1 MTMTIRMRGLAA
13 FAGAAV
19 IAAACSGDVGTAGGA
34 GDGGDGGGDGTGD
47 GGGGGSGV
55 GLGGAQDI
63 GAFRA
68 LLDAGDIP
76 GESTLDANGFFSE
89 HFSELPPADCGD
101 PLCLVGTMA
110 VGRDWVTHAD
120 RAVLQ
125 ISLSTPVD
133 PSELVRKPLNLVVVV
148 DTSGSMAE
156 DDRIGFARAGLNT
169 LIDELGDGDRVG
181 LVTFSDDVTVRASL
195 TEPSDRDALHA
206 AADSLEASGGTN
218 LHDGLER
225 GFQLGLEAFDPER
238 QNRVILVSDG
248 LATTGI
254 VDDASIQAMS
264 DRYLSDGIGLT
275 TIGVGLDFNVALM
288 RGLSERG
295 AGNFYFLEDAAAI
308 AEVFREELDFFVT
321 PLAFDVELDV
331 AAESGWQIG
340 EVVGTHYWTGSP
352 RSGGVSLPAV
362 FVASRESDQPGE
374 YGRRGA
380 GGAIFVEMVPT
391 SGSVWD
397 PSDALAALS
406 LHYRLPGDGGE
417 RDSTLNVVS
426 RPERGA
432 SPADVYLAN
441 ESMAEHYSMYTMF
454 VGLREATRLAAYS
467 YDCALAALER
477 LDDEAAAWQREF
489 ADEDIDADRQLIAQF
504 EGNLREAGGIS
515 LDDGAFDGVCTG
527 DADGYDDGYNDD
539 CGGDGCADGYD
550 GYDDGYDGGQEY
562 ACQAGGSARSTA
574 AGWALIAIAV
584 GAATRRR
591 RRRAAGEGGSR
602 TEPRG
607 R

>member
-1 MTMTIRMRGLAA
+1 MTMTIRMRGFAA
-13 FAGAAV
+13 LTVAALF
-19 IAAACSGDVGTAGGA
+19 AAACSDVGVAGGEA
-34 GDGGDGGGDGTGD
+34 SGDSGGDDS
-47 GGGGGSGV
+47 GGGGGGGV

-68 LLDAGDIP
+68 ILAAGDVP

-101 PLCLVGTMA
+101 PLCLVGMMA
-110 VGRDWVTHAD
+110 VGRDWVTRAD

-125 ISLSTPVD
+125 VSLSTPVD
-133 PSELVRKPLNLVVVV
+133 ASQLERKPLNLVVVV
-148 DTSGSMAE
+148 DTSGSMDE
-156 DDRIGFARAGLNT
+156 DNRIGYARQGLNT
-169 LIDELGDGDRVG
+169 LIDELGDADRVA
-181 LVTFSDDVTVRASL
+181 LVTFSDEVTVRATLS
-195 TEPSDRDALHA
+195 EPSERDALHA
-206 AADSLEASGGTN
+206 AADALVAAGGTN

-295 AGNFYFLEDAAAI
+295 AGNFYFLENAAAI
-308 AEVFREELDFFVT
+308 SEVFREELDFFVT
-321 PLAFDVELDV
+321 PLAFDVDLEV
-331 AAESGWQIG
+331 AAESGWEIG

-380 GGAIFVEMVPT
+380 GGALFVEMVPT
-391 SGSVWD
+391 SGTVWD
-397 PSDALAALS
+397 PSDALAALH
-406 LHYRLPGDGGE
+406 LRYRLPGDGGQRE
-417 RDSTLNVVS
+417 SNLNVDS
-426 RPERGA
+426 RPDPGA
-432 SPADVYLAN
+432 SADDVYLGN
-441 ESMAEHYSMYTMF
+441 EAMAEHYSMYTMF
-454 VGLREATRLAAYS
+454 LGLREATRLAATSYS
-467 YDCALAALER
+467 CALTALAR
-477 LDDEAAAWQREF
+477 LDDSAAAWQTEF
-489 ADEDIDADRQLIAQF
+489 VDEDIEADRQLIAQF
-504 EGNLREAGGIS
+504 EDNLREAGGSPIE
-515 LDDGAFDGVCTG
+515 DAAFDGACTG
-527 DADGYDDGYNDD
+527 DTG
-539 CGGDGCADGYD
+539 
-550 GYDDGYDGGQEY
+550 GYDDGYDDDYVDDGDGYYGDDTDDTQVY
-562 ACQAGGSARSTA
+562 CQAGGSARGTA

-584 GAATRRR
+584 CGATRRR
-591 RRRAAGEGGSR
+591 RRRAASGGGSETAR
-602 TEPRG
+602 RD